1 MIVFGFHAIEM
12 LLAEG
17 KEIFS
22 IHAIFR
28 PDSDRVKS
36 LKSLAH
42 KNKISWR
49 EYSVKDKQKFE
60 AEFRKQGG
68 QADEVESSQG
78 VFAQIP
84 EFTYTEFPA
93 LLHAAKEKENY
104 PIIVF
109 LDSVTDP
116 QNIGSILRSG
126 AFFNIAG
133 LVITEHRA
141 APITATAI
149 KISSGG
155 FAHVPVAQVTNLS
168 QAIEM
173 AKEAGFWVA
182 GLSEHASERLE
193 TARLDAPIV
202 LIIGN
207 EENGLRPLT
216 MKNCDYTLSLPALGS
231 LKSLNAAVAT
241 AVALSLVRE
250 RQKQISLS

>member
-12 LLAEG
+12 LLEEG
-17 KEIFS
+17 REIFS
-22 IHAIFR
+22 IHAVFR
-28 PDSDRVKS
+28 PDSDRVKK
-36 LKSLAH
+36 LKSLAQ
-42 KNKISWR
+42 KSKIDWR
-49 EYSVKDKQKFE
+49 EYSVKDKQRFE

-68 QADEVESSQG
+68 MGDELESSQG
-78 VFAQIP
+78 IFAQIP
-84 EFTYTEFPA
+84 DFSYTEFPVM
-93 LLHAAKEKENY
+93 LQAAKEKEEY

-168 QAIEM
+168 QAMEM

-193 TARLDAPIV
+193 TARLDAPLV
-202 LIIGN
+202 LIVGS
-207 EENGLRPLT
+207 EESGLRPLT
-216 MKNCDYTLSLPALGS
+216 MKNCDYTLSLPAQGP

-250 RQKQISLS
+250 RQKQIALS